1 MFGNRDVTDLDL
13 NRDMAGILKRA
24 SVPERREVVQMRP
37 AAVQRS
43 PLEHA
48 ACWLRSLRYEDMMQ
62 MATEMHAIKSSDAID
77 TPEQVAKLL
86 HSWAKATTE
95 PSQAED

>member
-1 MFGNRDVTDLDL
+1 MFGNREATDLDM
-13 NRDMAGILKRA
+13 NRDMSEILKRA
-24 SVPERREVVQMRP
+24 SVERRDVVQMRP
-37 AAVQRS
+37 ASVQRS

-62 MATEMHAIKSSDAID
+62 MATEMHAIKSGDAIE

-95 PSQAED
+95 PSQEA

>member
-1 MFGNRDVTDLDL
+1 MFGNREVTDLDMK
-13 NRDMAGILKRA
+13 RDMSEILKRA
-24 SVPERREVVQMRP
+24 SVPERRDVVQMRP
-37 AAVQRS
+37 AEVQRT
-43 PLEHA
+43 PLESV
-48 ACWLRSLRYEDMMQ
+48 ACWLRNLRYEDMMQ

-95 PSQAED
+95 PAPEE

>member
-1 MFGNRDVTDLDL
+1 MFGNREANDL
-13 NRDMAGILKRA
+13 NMSRDMSEILKRA
-24 SVPERREVVQMRP
+24 SAAGSRDVVQMRP
-37 AAVQRS
+37 AAVQRT

-95 PSQAED
+95 PTPEE